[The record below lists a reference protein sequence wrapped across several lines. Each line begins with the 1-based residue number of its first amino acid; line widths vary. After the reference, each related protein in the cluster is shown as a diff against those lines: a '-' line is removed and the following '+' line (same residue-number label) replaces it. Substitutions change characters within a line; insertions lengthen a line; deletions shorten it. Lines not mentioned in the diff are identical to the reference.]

1 MAHNA
6 GRRQPGRGLRSRK
19 RLLAMG
25 ALVLWGIGA
34 SAARAGGGPENVLL
48 VVNPD
53 SPDSMAVANHY
64 AAGRSIPA
72 GNTLYLPWDPKAETT
87 DIETFRRKILI
98 PVLEAARAM
107 RPGRQVDYVVYSS
120 DFPWGIRLDQDVD
133 KLTKPSE
140 GSSSEKGEHPEGKEK
155 EAGRQKK
162 PVWPRFLTPVG
173 SINGLTYLWQPVLG
187 SPGGYFERRSN
198 RYAQPGTGTRAFSST
213 IGFGPAGEPLASGGR
228 SYLLSMMLGVTSG
241 RGNSRQ
247 EVLDGLK
254 RSAAADGTHPAGTI
268 YYMENDDIR
277 SQVRKG
283 QFPAAVEALRD
294 LGVRAQILQG
304 IMPPDKPDVQGA
316 MLGTASFD
324 WKASH
329 STILPGAICEHF
341 TSCGGEMNA
350 GAGQT
355 PLSEF
360 LRYGAAAAS
369 GTVTEPF
376 ALADKFPTAMMHVHY
391 ARGSTVAEAFYQSVV
406 SPYQLLIVG
415 DPLCRPWAD
424 IPQVTVAPLAAQGA
438 VQGRLAIRP
447 AARFAA
453 PQSALDHF
461 ELFLDGLRVRQCPPE
476 GTLDLDTQPLA
487 DGYHELRVVAVQK
500 GPIRSQGRRIIEIST
515 ANHGRSITVEALP
528 QPAVTP
534 DAPLVLVVNAPR
546 AMNVGV
552 LQGTRV
558 VARIAG
564 PQGRCEIK
572 AAMLGA
578 GPVRLQV
585 VGFGT
590 GGPETNVLA
599 KPLDVLV
606 RDGPAQ

>member
-1 MAHNA
+1 
-6 GRRQPGRGLRSRK
+6 
-19 RLLAMG
+19 
-25 ALVLWGIGA
+25 
-34 SAARAGGGPENVLL
+34 
-48 VVNPD
+48 
-53 SPDSMAVANHY
+53 
-64 AAGRSIPA
+64 
-72 GNTLYLPWDPKAETT
+72 
-87 DIETFRRKILI
+87 
-98 PVLEAARAM
+98 
-107 RPGRQVDYVVYSS
+107 
-120 DFPWGIRLDQDVD
+120 
-133 KLTKPSE
+133 
-140 GSSSEKGEHPEGKEK
+140 
-155 EAGRQKK
+155 
-162 PVWPRFLTPVG
+162 
-173 SINGLTYLWQPVLG
+173 
-187 SPGGYFERRSN
+187 
-198 RYAQPGTGTRAFSST
+198 
-213 IGFGPAGEPLASGGR
+213 
-228 SYLLSMMLGVTSG
+228 
-241 RGNSRQ
+241 
-247 EVLDGLK
+247 
-254 RSAAADGTHPAGTI
+254 
-268 YYMENDDIR
+268 
-277 SQVRKG
+277 
-283 QFPAAVEALRD
+283 
-294 LGVRAQILQG
+294 
-304 IMPPDKPDVQGA
+304 
-316 MLGTASFD
+316 
-324 WKASH
+324 
-329 STILPGAICEHF
+329 
-341 TSCGGEMNA
+341 MNA